1 MLAEG
6 GLGMGLVQY
15 KLRGSGNGTCT
26 VQAVRGYMQY
36 KLRRG
41 FGNGTTYVYMSNI
54 YLCFMFYFYVH
65 YWYTIG
71 NVVTLGRMRKWHS

>member
-1 MLAEG
+1 MLAER

-26 VQAVRGYMQY
+26 VQAVKGYMQY

-41 FGNGTTYVYMSNI
+41 IGNGTTYVYMSNI
-54 YLCFMFYFYVH
+54 LCFMFMC
-65 YWYTIG
+65 TIG
-71 NVVTLGRMRKWHS
+71 TLLVMLSLLVG